1 MVNLNGLFTIKGSE
15 ELATF
20 FKDSHEQTFTVFSV
34 DIKDL
39 YYSLPYGRLLEFIE
53 HRHLWDAQVSKF
65 CWFDSGG
72 VYRTVFTLFK
82 VNFHGLV

>member
-1 MVNLNGLFTIKGSE
+1 MVDVNDLFTTKGSE

-20 FKDSHEQTFTVFSV
+20 FKDNQEQTFTAFSV

-39 YYSLPYGRLLEFIE
+39 YYSLPYSQLLEFIE
-53 HRHLWDAQVSKF
+53 HRHSWVPQVSKF

-72 VYRTVFTLFK
+72 VHRTAFTLFK
-82 VNFHGLV
+82 VSFP